1 VTFIFKNEGEQV
13 VQELPISDRTGKR
26 IF

>member
-1 VTFIFKNEGEQV
+1 VTFIFKNEGEQF
-13 VQELPISDRTGKR
+13 VQELLISDRTGKR